1 MKARLPVF
9 LGVFSVMALSNAV
22 VPVLPG
28 YSPDSVVQGAIYASY
43 FFGALLFVL
52 PSGILADRYG
62 ELPLIGTGLI
72 LTVAGGFLLAV
83 STNPVAVVGLRFLE
97 GAGAG
102 LFITAAL
109 SLVNVQPDHVRL
121 TGIFMAL
128 LNIGLV
134 TGLAVTGWAVS
145 LSGRQDAGLLLFS
158 VLSVFPLVAVPVS
171 RGKTGK
177 IPLASESPAA
187 VLGLVGHIFRQYF
200 WLWLSALVLIG
211 ITGVVTSL
219 YPGFSGESPELVGL
233 ELAAMNGA
241 TVVAVLLSSQVSLP
255 PVPTIRVAALLEAG
269 SIILTFYT
277 PWGFIALGA
286 FAGVVMIAQLAF
298 LAQSGEQQGSFMGLF
313 NVASYGGMALLP
325 FVSGVIAATGGYTLA
340 FLVATVAGA
349 AMAVTVGRCE
359 CRVPA

>member
-28 YSPDSVVQGAIYASY
+28 YSPDSAVQGAIYAAY

-52 PSGILADRYG
+52 PSGILADRWG
-62 ELPLIGTGLI
+62 ELPLVGTGLLVTI
-72 LTVAGGFLLAV
+72 FSGFLLAV
-83 STNPVAVVGLRFLE
+83 STDPVAVVGLRFLE

-128 LNIGLV
+128 LNIGLMA
-134 TGLAVTGWAVS
+134 GLGATGWAVAF
-145 LSGRQDAGLLLFS
+145 SGRPDAGLLIFS
-158 VLSVFPLVAVPVS
+158 VLSVVPLVAMVFLRRESGRTP
-171 RGKTGK
+171 GTT
-177 IPLASESPAA
+177 ESPAA
-187 VLGLVGHIFRQYF
+187 VFRGVGHIFRQYF

-211 ITGVVTSL
+211 VTGVVTSL

-241 TVVAVLLSSQVSLP
+241 TVVAVLVSSRVNLP
-255 PVPTIRVAALLEAG
+255 PVPTIRIAALLEAG
-269 SIILTFYT
+269 SIVLTFFT
-277 PWGFIALGA
+277 PWGFLALGA

-298 LAQSGEQQGSFMGLF
+298 LAQSGERQGSFMGLF

-325 FVSGVIAATGGYTLA
+325 FVSGVIAAIGGYPLA